1 MERPKTGRVFTQR
14 AAIAA
19 LILLTFANCG
29 KQKDAYVDPAFATYV
44 SDFENKIDVSTKG
57 ITIRFGKTEP
67 PVIGICFRMDES
79 NEVVINAEW
88 WDYMTNLGREQL
100 LFHEL
105 GHCAMYLDHDDRR
118 VVVDGKEIQGS
129 IMNSYWFGQTAHYR
143 RYREEYKEA
152 LRTNTLINL

>member
-1 MERPKTGRVFTQR
+1 M
-14 AAIAA
+14 
-19 LILLTFANCG
+19 L
-29 KQKDAYVDPAFATYV
+29 
-44 SDFENKIDVSTKG
+44 
-57 ITIRFGKTEP
+57 
-67 PVIGICFRMDES
+67 FRS
-79 NEVVINAEW
+79 
-88 WDYMTNLGREQL
+88 
-100 LFHEL
+100 